1 MKEVDNMATDA
12 QIRAKKKW
20 AEKNKE
26 KSTYTKYK
34 SNCKTY
40 INNYLIM
47 EDLEEVK
54 NWIIEKEKQL
64 KSND

>member
-1 MKEVDNMATDA
+1 MATDA

-26 KSTYTKYK
+26 KATYTKYK
-34 SNCKTY
+34 SNCKTF
-40 INNYLIM
+40 INNYLNNI

-54 NWIIEKEKQL
+54 QWISEKEKQL
-64 KSND
+64 KNND